1 MLAALPEL
9 GVRCAWLGKEREF
22 QTPRAFNLRQRVNG
36 PRMVHDAVISLER
49 VSVSYGS
56 ECLYADT
63 LRASLSD
70 RSEYYCWV
78 NASQGGGDQP
88 SLAVTA
94 ALACVGSK

>member
-9 GVRCAWLGKEREF
+9 GVWYAWMGKEKEF
-22 QTPRAFNLRQRVNG
+22 HTPRAFNFRQRVNG
-36 PRMVHDAVISLER
+36 PRMVHDAIISLER

-56 ECLYADT
+56 VCLYTDT
-63 LRASLSD
+63 LTASLSD
-70 RSEYYCWV
+70 RHQYYCWV

-94 ALACVGSK
+94 TLACVGSK